1 MPWLFSEEKVFGFFY
16 IFYQY
21 AAKSR
26 QIVRMNCML
35 FDNLFFQVK
44 HIFTQLAREAQMVY
58 LNSM

>member
-1 MPWLFSEEKVFGFFY
+1 MYLNDALTFFRIFFFFY

-35 FDNLFFQVK
+35 FDNLFF
-44 HIFTQLAREAQMVY
+44 
-58 LNSM
+58 